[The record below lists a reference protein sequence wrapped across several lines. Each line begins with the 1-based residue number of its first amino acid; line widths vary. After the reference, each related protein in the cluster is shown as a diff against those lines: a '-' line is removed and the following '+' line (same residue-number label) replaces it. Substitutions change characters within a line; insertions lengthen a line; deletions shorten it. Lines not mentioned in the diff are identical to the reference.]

1 MKELVRKIKSIANM
15 PEFEDSRS
23 ASMWRYRLNP
33 VMLVVSALAR

>member
-1 MKELVRKIKSIANM
+1 MKRLLNKIKSIDNM

-23 ASMWRYRLNP
+23 ASMWRYRFNP